1 MIYLVALKRAGWV
14 CLASAP
20 WLGWEESASEAVEG
34 TSLPLESVDNIHGG
48 HGLPLGVLSVGDSV
62 PDDVL
67 QEHLQ
72 HTPGLLV
79 DQPRDPLDASTS
91 GQAADGRLGDALDI
105 ITENLPV
112 TLSTPLAKTLS
123 SFATSSHCCRLM
135 CCRLVIVATGRI
147 LTYSHHDLGMR
158 RGNRAWRGH

>member
-1 MIYLVALKRAGWV
+1 MVALKRAGWV
-14 CLASAP
+14 CLASTP

-91 GQAADGRLGDALDI
+91 GQAADGRLGDALDVVPQH
-105 ITENLPV
+105 LPV
-112 TLSTPLAKTLS
+112 PLGSALPESLAAFAS
-123 SFATSSHCCRLM
+123 SGHLR
-135 CCRLVIVATGRI
+135 V
-147 LTYSHHDLGMR
+147 GMFPS
-158 RGNRAWRGH
+158 WQLKLE